1 MDMRRV
7 LALLAVLAV
16 AAGCSSGHGSAAAP
30 TTTPSTPA
38 TSSATAQGAATEE
51 NFPDLTLVRAW
62 LAPTIAQSAHRPQL
76 ARAQIV
82 RSTLGAFENLRQ
94 TSLSPS
100 TDRTPVYVVQLTGT
114 RFVCPCDSP
123 KRQTGAA
130 LQLAW
135 NPAIHYVSS
144 IEAGPPSN
152 LTRIGRVYDLEV
164 GHPTQPVPT
173 GPECG
178 QTRGPVTT
186 ITKVE
191 RLAHRVEQLPEVF
204 TPPGNAT
211 PAVHANDAVRTAG
224 PGFLAARVKATLA
237 TMTGPPNAVVP
248 GSRLVWIF
256 SARNVNV
263 APTIGLPGCGGVAV
277 IVDATTGKQLEG
289 YEGAVAF

>member
-1 MDMRRV
+1 MRRV

-144 IEAGPPSN
+144 IESSNCPRSSHRRETPHRPS
-152 LTRIGRVYDLEV
+152 T
-164 GHPTQPVPT
+164 PTMRCGQPVPAFS
-173 GPECG
+173 P
-178 QTRGPVTT
+178 
-186 ITKVE
+186 
-191 RLAHRVEQLPEVF
+191 H
-204 TPPGNAT
+204 
-211 PAVHANDAVRTAG
+211 
-224 PGFLAARVKATLA
+224 
-237 TMTGPPNAVVP
+237 
-248 GSRLVWIF
+248 GSRRR
-256 SARNVNV
+256 SR
-263 APTIGLPGCGGVAV
+263 P
-277 IVDATTGKQLEG
+277 
-289 YEGAVAF
+289 